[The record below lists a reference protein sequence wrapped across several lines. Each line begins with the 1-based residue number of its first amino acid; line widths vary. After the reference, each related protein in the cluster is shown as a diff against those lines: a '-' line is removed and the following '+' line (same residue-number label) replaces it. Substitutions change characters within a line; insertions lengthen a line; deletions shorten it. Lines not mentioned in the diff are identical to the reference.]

1 MVAKIRFLPLM
12 RFVAGSAFEKPSLI
26 QLTAMAA
33 LSRVAAIHQVELLR
47 SHTNGRFA
55 QAALRGVGQKLAIGW
70 GRECP
75 LTFFFDEN
83 PSIILNRD
91 VSRSGKVD
99 GAIADQTN
107 RNQMLIDKDRFAKIE
122 PLLAGAPR
130 SAVIP
135 ANFTVASFQ
144 ACKLLN

>member
-1 MVAKIRFLPLM
+1 MGGSSYKQIWTSAVSRIATPIGAGAIHPISFLPLM

-99 GAIADQTN
+99 GAIADQN
-107 RNQMLIDKDRFAKIE
+107 Y
-122 PLLAGAPR
+122 
-130 SAVIP
+130 
-135 ANFTVASFQ
+135 
-144 ACKLLN
+144 